1 MKLGL
6 FHLFIFLESLY
17 VLIGQYREQYSNIA
31 MRNIDVG
38 SKYLD
43 ILQDHC
49 ITKAHSKEAYIVD
62 EYHLT
67 GAVSGFDVAGRV

>member
-1 MKLGL
+1 
-6 FHLFIFLESLY
+6 
-17 VLIGQYREQYSNIA
+17 

-49 ITKAHSKEAYIVD
+49 ITKAHSKAAEEVD
-62 EYHLT
+62 NNYT
-67 GAVSGFDVAGRV
+67 PDVICGCDFMGRV